1 MAVNPTELRQ
11 NIYNLLDQVI
21 ETGVPLEIK
30 RKGHKLKIV
39 PSKPVSKLSTL
50 KSNPD
55 CIVGNPEDL
64 VNIDWSENWKPEL

>member
-1 MAVNPTELRQ
+1 MAVNPSELRQ

-30 RKGHKLKIV
+30 RKGHTLKIV

-50 KSNPD
+50 KSNPES
-55 CIVGNPEDL
+55 IVGNPEDL
-64 VNIDWSENWKPEL
+64 VNTDWSENWKPDL